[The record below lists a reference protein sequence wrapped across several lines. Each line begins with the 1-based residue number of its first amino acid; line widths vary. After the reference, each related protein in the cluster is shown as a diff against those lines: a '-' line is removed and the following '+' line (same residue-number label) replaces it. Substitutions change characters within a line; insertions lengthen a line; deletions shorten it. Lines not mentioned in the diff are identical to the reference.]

1 MKKNVLFGMMA
12 LAMGAMTACSVE
24 EVVDQAET
32 NYIGFDPF
40 ANKVSRATT
49 NAEGLGHSSFSVFGR
64 YAEGAGYVTVFS
76 NKEVEWS
83 KPGDLDAADGS
94 WTYTPLVPWVS
105 GKNYVFAAIAPYNA
119 SYTAAAYNYDSNQYT
134 LGDITL
140 DATFSG
146 EKYTNQID
154 YMTADKVEQNSGTST
169 SVSFTFN
176 HIASKI
182 DFKFQPQNI
191 GEKAWPSDVK
201 IDIKSITLSGVATT
215 KSYTSG
221 AWVANDATPSTY
233 ESFSVSLSDNNSTT
247 YEPSSTE
254 SDKVSELTDKFSWLV
269 VPQSETDAT
278 NRKLT
283 ITFDVSTKDATG
295 NYTVKVLTGESAT
308 IDIDT
313 QWNPNTVYTYTVYI
327 GSDVLGQDAYI
338 TFDVASAN
346 WGNTSSNN
354 DLNVPTSPAP

>member
-49 NAEGLGHSSFSVFGR
+49 TAQGLGHKNFSVFGR
-64 YAEGAGYVTVFS
+64 YDNGSSGFVTVFE
-76 NKEVEWS
+76 NKEVKWS
-83 KPGDLDAADGS
+83 NEDNLNDSQAN
-94 WTYTPLVPWVS
+94 WEYTPLVPWVS
-105 GKNYVFAAIAPYNA
+105 GKQYQFAAIAPYNA
-119 SYTAAAYNYDSNQYT
+119 SYTAAAYNYGSNQYT

-182 DFKFQPQNI
+182 DFNFQPQNT

-201 IDIKSITLSGVATT
+201 IAIKSITLSSVATT
-215 KSYTSG
+215 KSYTNG
-221 AWVANDATPSTY
+221 AWVNATTTTADG
-233 ESFSVSLSDNNSTT
+233 SFSVTLADDNSTT

-254 SDKVSELTDKFSWLV
+254 ADKVSELTGKFSWLV
-269 VPQSETDAT
+269 VPQSEADASE
-278 NRKLT
+278 RKLA
-283 ITFDVSTKDATG
+283 ITFDVFTKDAAG
-295 NYTVKVLTGESAT
+295 AYNVQVLTDESAT

-327 GSDVLGQDAYI
+327 GSDILGQNPYI

-346 WGNTSSNN
+346 WSTPNQESN
-354 DLNVPTSPAP
+354 LNVPTTTAP

>member
-49 NAEGLGHSSFSVFGR
+49 TAQGLGHKNFSVFGR
-64 YAEGAGYVTVFS
+64 YDNGSSGFVTVFE
-76 NKEVEWS
+76 NKEVKWS
-83 KPGDLDAADGS
+83 NEDNLNDSQAN
-94 WTYTPLVPWVS
+94 WEYTPLVPWVS
-105 GKNYVFAAIAPYNA
+105 GKQYQFAAIAPYNA
-119 SYTAAAYNYDSNQYT
+119 SYTAAAYNYGSNQYT

-182 DFKFQPQNI
+182 DFNFQPQNT

-201 IDIKSITLSGVATT
+201 IDIKSITLSSVATT
-215 KSYTSG
+215 KSYTNG
-221 AWVANDATPSTY
+221 AWVNATTTTTTADG
-233 ESFSVSLSDNNSTT
+233 SFSVTLADDNSTT

-254 SDKVSELTDKFSWLV
+254 ADKVSELTGKFSWLV
-269 VPQSETDAT
+269 VPQSEADASE
-278 NRKLT
+278 RKLA
-283 ITFDVSTKDATG
+283 ITFDVFTKDAAG
-295 NYTVKVLTGESAT
+295 AYNVKVLTNKVAT
-308 IDIDT
+308 VEIATD
-313 QWNPNTVYTYTVYI
+313 WAANTVYTYTVYI

-338 TFDVASAN
+338 TFDVNSAD
-346 WGNTSSNN
+346 WENTETI
-354 DLNVPTSPAP
+354 DNVDVTPQP

>member
-49 NAEGLGHSSFSVFGR
+49 NAQGLGHSSFSVFGR

-182 DFKFQPQNI
+182 DFKFQPQNT

-201 IDIKSITLSGVATT
+201 IDIKSITLSSVATT
-215 KSYTSG
+215 KSYTNG
-221 AWVANDATPSTY
+221 AWVDATAADG
-233 ESFSVSLSDNNSTT
+233 SFSVTLADDNSTT

-254 SDKVSELTDKFSWLV
+254 TDKVSELTGKFSWLV
-269 VPQSETDAT
+269 VPQSEADASG
-278 NRKLT
+278 RKLA
-283 ITFDVSTKDATG
+283 ITFDVFTKDAAG
-295 NYTVKVLTGESAT
+295 DYNVQVLTGESAT

-313 QWNPNTVYTYTVYI
+313 DWAANTVYTYTVYI

-346 WGNTSSNN
+346 WGNTSSNK
-354 DLNVPTSPAP
+354 DLNVPTN

>member
-49 NAEGLGHSSFSVFGR
+49 NAQVLGHSNFSVFGR
-64 YAEGAGYVTVFS
+64 YENATSDYVTVFN

-105 GKNYVFAAIAPYNA
+105 GKSYVFAAIAPYNA
-119 SYTAAAYNYDSNQYT
+119 SYTNAYDYTSDKYT

-140 DATFSG
+140 DAALTEG
-146 EKYTNQID
+146 KYTNQID

-182 DFKFQPQNI
+182 DFKFQPQNT

-201 IDIKSITLSGVATT
+201 INIKSITLSSVATT
-215 KSYTSG
+215 KSYTNG
-221 AWVANDATPSTY
+221 AWVDATAADG
-233 ESFSVSLSDNNSTT
+233 SFSVTLADDNSTT

-254 SDKVSELTDKFSWLV
+254 DDKVSELTGKFSWLV
-269 VPQSETDAT
+269 VPQSEADASG
-278 NRKLT
+278 RKLA
-283 ITFDVSTKDATG
+283 ITFDVFTKDAAG
-295 NYTVKVLTGESAT
+295 AYNVKVLTGESAT

-313 QWNPNTVYTYTVYI
+313 QWNPNTVYTYIVYI
-327 GSDVLGQDAYI
+327 GSDVLGPNAYI

-346 WGNTSSNN
+346 WGSTETI
-354 DLNVPTSPAP
+354 DNVDVTPTQP